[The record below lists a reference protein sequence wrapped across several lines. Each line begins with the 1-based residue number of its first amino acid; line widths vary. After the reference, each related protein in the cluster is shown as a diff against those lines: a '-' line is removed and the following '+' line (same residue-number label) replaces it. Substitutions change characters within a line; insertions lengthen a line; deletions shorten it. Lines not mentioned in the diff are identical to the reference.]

1 MKNRKLNRIYARLNN
16 YFWLPCPL
24 CGQEFGGHECVVGNE
39 YYALYD
45 QSPEERNRTGF
56 ATGKVI
62 CPDCGDKR
70 EAEAL
75 KAAN

>member
-1 MKNRKLNRIYARLNN
+1 MKNRKLNRLYARLNN

-24 CGQEFGGHECVVGNE
+24 CGQEFGGHEWVTDNE
-39 YYALYD
+39 YHSIET
-45 QSPEERNRTGF
+45 SPG
-56 ATGKVI
+56 AGKAI

-75 KAAN
+75 KMEASL